1 MDILDKRIQIQ
12 QRALACQSKAMT
24 HMLHRDLHVMG
35 FTGLLRRDAEMT
47 NLHPD
52 LGETRRQEPY
62 ALLDIEWITGYRYLC
77 LWTSGGSQDRSQD
90 RLLDTVD
97 KLNCQ
102 LQWPG
107 QIGFIIV
114 SLYVL
119 LRAYQLTVIIIFN
132 C

>member
-1 MDILDKRIQIQ
+1 
-12 QRALACQSKAMT
+12 
-24 HMLHRDLHVMG
+24 MLS
-35 FTGLLRRDAEMT
+35 
-47 NLHPD
+47 
-52 LGETRRQEPY
+52 
-62 ALLDIEWITGYRYLC
+62 DIERITGYRYLC
-77 LWTSGGSQDRSQD
+77 IALDGSQDISQD
-90 RLLDTVD
+90 RLLDTLD

-119 LRAYQLTVIIIFN
+119 LRAYQLTIIFIFN